1 MFHSPNRTRIPDV
14 AVLRSQPKTWVRFP
28 FRTALRIPM
37 LIPVYAVSSCY
48 NPAIVDE
55 STTTRNPPGQI
66 TGLDD
71 RRLLHHHDS
80 YLGNVKQKLV
90 YPFIENE
97 NCRHNLSCF
106 FFLPAM
112 ELFRS
117 LYRDHRRYDSYE
129 CTSVRI
135 LKPPNELLSRSF
147 DYIFKA
153 WQRKKVKKLW
163 WLFPIFDALKV

>member
-1 MFHSPNRTRIPDV
+1 MSFMFHSPNRTRIPDV

-48 NPAIVDE
+48 HPAIVDE

-106 FFLPAM
+106 FFTCHGTFPKLV
-112 ELFRS
+112 S
-117 LYRDHRRYDSYE
+117 W
-129 CTSVRI
+129 
-135 LKPPNELLSRSF
+135 PPTIRFIRVYVSPHSKTTKW
-147 DYIFKA
+147 IIK
-153 WQRKKVKKLW
+153 
-163 WLFPIFDALKV
+163 

>member
-1 MFHSPNRTRIPDV
+1 
-14 AVLRSQPKTWVRFP
+14 
-28 FRTALRIPM
+28 M

-106 FFLPAM
+106 VFYLPWNFSEACIVTT
-112 ELFRS
+112 
-117 LYRDHRRYDSYE
+117 DDTIH
-129 CTSVRI
+129 TSVCQ
-135 LKPPNELLSRSF
+135 SAF
-147 DYIFKA
+147 
-153 WQRKKVKKLW
+153 
-163 WLFPIFDALKV
+163 